1 MSDDVNDNSEETREF
16 VGVLIREF
24 LAFCSIE

>member
-1 MSDDVNDNSEETREF
+1 MNNDVNDNSEETREF

-24 LAFCSIE
+24 TAFCSN